1 MAVPFPMRLAAGQA
15 LALEARVTVA
25 QVVLREPFGGVH
37 GARREPAPEWAD
49 GTRPIPRMR
58 KGAGGERRLDA
69 ADGVCRGGVYT
80 R

>member
-1 MAVPFPMRLAAGQA
+1 M

-25 QVVLREPFGGVH
+25 QVVLREPVGGVH
-37 GARREPAPEWAD
+37 GARREPAPECAD
-49 GTRPIPRMR
+49 GTRPIPSMR